1 MDHLLVALLLST
13 TSQKMGRGG
22 GYSLTVGLGG
32 DETVFYHDCEG
43 GVPSSYNIML
53 QYLIRVIKLH
63 R

>member
-43 GVPSSYNIML
+43 GVPLTTYCYSILYE
-53 QYLIRVIKLH
+53 
-63 R
+63 